1 MRRAGLLASTFGS
14 VVAVDIQFS
23 ASHADWPTLRRA
35 SLLAE
40 ERGFEALWVLD
51 HLGGVALGGTR
62 SLECFTWLGALA
74 ELTSTIDLGVLVAN
88 TWNRQVGT
96 LAVAA
101 ASVSEISGRQ
111 FLFGVGAG
119 TSPRSRWA
127 AEQHAVGAELRGDIT
142 ERHARVEQLLDL
154 TDQMWRADRV
164 DEFGTFPQPE
174 PRPPRIVGVNSV
186 RLAEIAGRRA
196 EGVNV
201 AWDHPRRDEFLDV
214 ARAAAVGRNF
224 QLTAWVPWSPDLLD
238 PGHPTRVQM
247 DDRGLDRVI
256 LAALADLPHV
266 VAFLDDHDI

>member
-1 MRRAGLLASTFGS
+1 MRRTGLAASTFGG
-14 VVAVDIQFS
+14 VVAVDIQLS
-23 ASHADWPTLRRA
+23 ASHADWPTLRKA

-51 HLGGVALGGTR
+51 HLGGVALGGTH

-101 ASVSEISGRQ
+101 ASVSAISGRQ
-111 FLFGVGAG
+111 FLLGVGAG
-119 TSPRSRWA
+119 TSPNSRWA
-127 AEQHAVGAELRGDIT
+127 VEQHTVGAELRADMA

-154 TDQMWRADRV
+154 TDEMWRADRV
-164 DEFGTFPQPE
+164 EEYSTFPQPE
-174 PRPPRIVGVNSV
+174 PSPPRIIGVNSV

-214 ARAAAVGRNF
+214 AREAAAGRDF
-224 QLTAWVPWSPDLLD
+224 QLTAWVSWSPDLLD
-238 PGHPTRVQM
+238 PDHPTRLEIS
-247 DDRGLDRVI
+247 DRGLDRVV
-256 LAALADLPHV
+256 LAAIDN
-266 VAFLDDHDI
+266 LDEFMSV